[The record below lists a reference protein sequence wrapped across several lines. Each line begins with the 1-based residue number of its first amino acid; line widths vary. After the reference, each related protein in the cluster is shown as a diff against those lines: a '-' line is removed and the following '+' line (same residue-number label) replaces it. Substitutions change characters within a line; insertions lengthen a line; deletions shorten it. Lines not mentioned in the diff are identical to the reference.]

1 MPVPNPNTTVR
12 SIAKVDNIPQPRV
25 RPLHA
30 VASARMPLTLSQEIS
45 LVLRAGD
52 YSAQSSQFTL
62 RADASRPESPLAS
75 STVGALASR
84 GQQDFRE
91 LGRLPLSDFLLL
103 LQTEQ
108 SALLAEVH
116 WQDSTTIVFLLTE
129 ADSLESGAEVR
140 PVARFAW
147 SSDEPPQ
154 VALLHDQELGENSPM
169 AKTPDDPRVATGIR
183 GLFATVGLWAERSD
197 LLVPHDG
204 QGVHVNAGSSRVERV
219 SVKQRSMIV
228 YRPKRSDMPA
238 EASACPRDTP
248 PFAEMRRADRPVH
261 HSGCRTYRPE
271 ALTGLPQGSANREF
285 FLVTPKCYLAG

>member
-1 MPVPNPNTTVR
+1 
-12 SIAKVDNIPQPRV
+12 
-25 RPLHA
+25 
-30 VASARMPLTLSQEIS
+30 MPLTLSQEIS

-108 SALLAEVH
+108 SALLAEV
-116 WQDSTTIVFLLTE
+116 
-129 ADSLESGAEVR
+129 DSLESGAEVR